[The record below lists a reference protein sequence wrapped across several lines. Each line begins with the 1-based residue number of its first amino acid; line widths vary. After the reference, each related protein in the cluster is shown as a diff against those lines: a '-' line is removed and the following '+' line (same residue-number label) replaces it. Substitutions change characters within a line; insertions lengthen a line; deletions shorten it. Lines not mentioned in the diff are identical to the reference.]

1 MAVFPQQKRYS
12 KISNGRNDVDTAL
25 MHEETQSLSRNHS
38 RSFLT
43 LLALLLLLAA
53 LWIFR
58 AHLHFDWH
66 TLARQLRH
74 VSLLYICIAVAITY
88 FGFWLRAVR
97 WSILLAPMRKVH
109 PLELLSAQVIGFA
122 LIALLGRITDLA
134 RPWLIARRLHM
145 AFATQLAVYSIERAF
160 DVGSA
165 AILFSLALL
174 FAPHNTPHH
183 EAFARAG
190 IVSLAATL
198 ALAAFAVLLRVSGDR
213 VTRVVARLLQPL
225 SPRLSEAST
234 ARILDFREGLR
245 SIASPGEFFAALAV
259 SLVMW
264 SGIAAVY
271 WCSAH
276 AFPAEPHLAA
286 FSVSATMLLLATSM
300 GGSLLQLPILGW
312 FPQIAVLA
320 AALRG
325 FFDVPLE
332 PATACAAVILFATM
346 LCVAPT
352 GIILAR
358 VEGIALR
365 DAARSSSALHTE

>member
-1 MAVFPQQKRYS
+1 MS
-12 KISNGRNDVDTAL
+12 D
-25 MHEETQSLSRNHS
+25 ETRSLSKNHS
-38 RSFLT
+38 RNFLT

-58 AHLHFDWH
+58 ARLHFDWQ

-97 WSILLAPMRKVH
+97 WSVLLAPMRIVH
-109 PLELLSAQVIGFA
+109 PRELLSAQVIGFA
-122 LIALLGRITDLA
+122 LIALLGRISDLA
-134 RPWLIARRLHM
+134 RPWLIARRLRM

-160 DVGSA
+160 DVGAA

-174 FAPHNTPHH
+174 FAPRNTPHH

-213 VTRVVARLLQPL
+213 VTHLVARLLQPL
-225 SPRLSEAST
+225 SPRLAESASR
-234 ARILDFREGLR
+234 RIIDFLHGLR
-245 SIASPGEFFAALAV
+245 SISSLGEFLSALAV

-264 SGIAAVY
+264 IGIAAVY

-276 AFPAEPHLAA
+276 AFPATPQLAA

-312 FPQIAVLA
+312 FTQIAVLT

-325 FFDVPLE
+325 FFAVPLE
-332 PATACAAVILFATM
+332 PATACAAVMFFSTTI
-346 LCVAPT
+346 CVAPA

-358 VEGIALR
+358 IEGIALR
-365 DAARSSSALHTE
+365 EAARSSSALHSE